1 MRVLTNFLVILAGFL
16 VLSAVIA
23 FGEWLGSQPL
33 FGWLAF
39 GGITAL
45 SIWGTITLWKATR

>member
-1 MRVLTNFLVILAGFL
+1 MKTLTNFLVILAGFL

>member
-1 MRVLTNFLVILAGFL
+1 MKALTDFLVVLAGFAIL
-16 VLSAVIA
+16 AAVLA
-23 FGEWLGSQPL
+23 FGEWLGSQPV

-45 SIWGTITLWKATR
+45 SIWGTIAIWKATR

>member
-1 MRVLTNFLVILAGFL
+1 MKALIDFLVVLAGFA
-16 VLSAVIA
+16 VLAAVLA
-23 FGEWLGSQPL
+23 FGEWLGSQPV

-45 SIWGTITLWKATR
+45 SIWGTIAIWKATR

>member
-1 MRVLTNFLVILAGFL
+1 MRGLTDFLVILAGFL

-45 SIWGTITLWKATR
+45 SICGTIAIWKANR